1 MKRAAAQETGRVTMC
16 MPVSEEV
23 AAAFEST
30 GTAGAPPYDMQAAGR
45 NEPRLE

>member
-23 AAAFEST
+23 RGVRIDPGRPARL
-30 GTAGAPPYDMQAAGR
+30 PYDMQAAGR

>member
-1 MKRAAAQETGRVTMC
+1 MKRAAAQETGRVTMR

-30 GTAGAPPYDMQAAGR
+30 RTAGAPPYDMQAAGR